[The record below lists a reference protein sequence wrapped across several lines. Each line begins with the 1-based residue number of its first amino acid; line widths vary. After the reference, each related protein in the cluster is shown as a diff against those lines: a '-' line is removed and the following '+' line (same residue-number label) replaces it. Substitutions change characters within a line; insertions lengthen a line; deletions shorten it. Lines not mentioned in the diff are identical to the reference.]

1 MAFESDPFTDLLRLQ
16 EQLASLLGASP
27 ENRALGGWSSG
38 VYPPIDIFRKQDA
51 AVVRAE
57 LPGVR
62 PEDLT
67 ITVEGQQLTLSG
79 ERKPA
84 ETADKMAFYRRERP
98 WGKFSR
104 SIRLPD
110 DLDMER
116 IEAQY
121 RNGVLTL
128 TVPVAAASKPRQI
141 SVKAA

>member
-1 MAFESDPFTDLLRLQ
+1 MAFDSDPFTDLLRLQ

-27 ENRALGGWSSG
+27 ESRALGVWSSG

-51 AVVRAE
+51 AIVRAE

-62 PEDLT
+62 PEDLS

-79 ERKPA
+79 ERRPPEA
-84 ETADKMAFYRRERP
+84 TNMAFYRRERP

-104 SIRLPD
+104 TIRLPE
-110 DLDMER
+110 DLDMQR
-116 IEAQY
+116 VEAQF

-128 TVPVAAASKPRQI
+128 TIPVAAAAKPRHI
-141 SVKAA
+141 TVKAA